1 MEATPERIAAIRG
14 VIMAYC
20 EGMSLKD
27 ALRMFNV
34 CNYTFATMLSTV
46 CELAGEYASARISRS
61 DLIVDEIVDIADDVS
76 IDPQRA
82 RNMIDARRWIASKH
96 NARLYGDRIDVNVA
110 QTISINDVL
119 AQARQRVLDMRY
131 PGNVLDAQVIDSN
144 TTSTDVASDNISV
157 PQLGELR

>member
-1 MEATPERIAAIRG
+1 MGATPERIAAVRG
-14 VIMAYC
+14 VIRACC
-20 EGMSLKD
+20 EGLSLKD
-27 ALRMFNV
+27 ALSMFKV
-34 CNYTFATMLSTV
+34 SNYVFASTLASE
-46 CELAGEYASARISRS
+46 CELAGEYAAARIAKTE
-61 DLIVDEIVDIADDVS
+61 LLVDEIVSIADNPD
-76 IDPQRA
+76 IDAGRA

-131 PGNVLDAQVIDSN
+131 PGNVLDAQVLDSN
-144 TTSTDVASDNISV
+144 TTCPDPTSDNISV